1 MARQIE
7 RNEYQMAKFEV
18 RIDGNF
24 CKGCELCRIN
34 CPKNIIAMSSH
45 ISDKGYCP
53 AEIIN
58 QDDCIG
64 CKACAL
70 LCPDGAISIYKEVA
84 AV

>member
-1 MARQIE
+1 
-7 RNEYQMAKFEV
+7 MAKFEV

-24 CKGCELCRIN
+24 CKGCELCLMA
-34 CPKNIIAMSSH
+34 CPKNIIVMSTN
-45 ISDKGYCP
+45 INDKGYSP
-53 AEIIN
+53 AQISKQE
-58 QDDCIG
+58 DCTG